1 MDIKKV
7 EELIRMK
14 NNCSV
19 AIETLNTE
27 LLGNIANG
35 IARLVALEEDKIS
48 GQMSMDLRPQ
58 PTPEPEP
65 EPEPQP
71 QPTPEPEPT
80 PEVKETVVEKVKP
93 VKKVIKIDK
102 PVEVKVEPDVEVE
115 KLETVPVAEK
125 ILPTK
130 EEVMKELVAF
140 IQSNGE
146 PALATIL
153 ESIGGY
159 KTFPAVPQEKYEEL
173 LNEIN

>member
-58 PTPEPEP
+58 PTPE
-65 EPEPQP
+65 
-71 QPTPEPEPT
+71 
-80 PEVKETVVEKVKP
+80 VKETVVEKVKP

-102 PVEVKVEPDVEVE
+102 PVEVKVEPTPEPEPDVEVE

-140 IQSNGE
+140 IQSYGE
-146 PALATIL
+146 SVLATIL
-153 ESIGGY
+153 ESLGGY

-173 LNEIN
+173 LNQIK

>member
-58 PTPEPEP
+58 
-65 EPEPQP
+65 
-71 QPTPEPEPT
+71 PT

-140 IQSNGE
+140 IQSYGE
-146 PALATIL
+146 SVLATIL
-153 ESIGGY
+153 ESLGGY

-173 LNEIN
+173 LNQIK

>member
-14 NNCSV
+14 NNCAV

-58 PTPEPEP
+58 
-65 EPEPQP
+65 
-71 QPTPEPEPT
+71 PT

-140 IQSNGE
+140 IQSYGE
-146 PALATIL
+146 SVLATIL
-153 ESIGGY
+153 DSIGGY

-173 LNEIN
+173 LNQIKSN

>member
-58 PTPEPEP
+58 PTPE
-65 EPEPQP
+65 
-71 QPTPEPEPT
+71 
-80 PEVKETVVEKVKP
+80 VKETVVEKVKP
-93 VKKVIKIDK
+93 AKKVIKIDK
-102 PVEVKVEPDVEVE
+102 PVEVKVEPTPEPEPDVEVE

-140 IQSNGE
+140 IQSYGE
-146 PALATIL
+146 SVLATIL
-153 ESIGGY
+153 ESLGGY

-173 LNEIN
+173 LNQIK

>member
-7 EELIRMK
+7 EELIQMK
-14 NNCSV
+14 NNCAV

-27 LLGNIANG
+27 LLGNIASG
-35 IARLVALEEDKIS
+35 VARLVALEEDKIS

-58 PTPEPEP
+58 
-65 EPEPQP
+65 
-71 QPTPEPEPT
+71 PT

-102 PVEVKVEPDVEVE
+102 PVEVKVEPTPEPEPDVEVE

-146 PALATIL
+146 SKLADIL
-153 ESIGGY
+153 NSLGGY

>member
-14 NNCSV
+14 NNCAV

-58 PTPEPEP
+58 PTPE
-65 EPEPQP
+65 
-71 QPTPEPEPT
+71 
-80 PEVKETVVEKVKP
+80 VKETVVEKVKP
-93 VKKVIKIDK
+93 V
-102 PVEVKVEPDVEVE
+102 
-115 KLETVPVAEK
+115 EK

-146 PALATIL
+146 SKLADIL

-159 KTFPAVPQEKYEEL
+159 KTFPAVPQEKYKEL
-173 LNEIN
+173 LYGIWDNEIN

>member
-14 NNCSV
+14 NNCAV

-58 PTPEPEP
+58 PTPE
-65 EPEPQP
+65 
-71 QPTPEPEPT
+71 
-80 PEVKETVVEKVKP
+80 VKETVVEKVKP

-102 PVEVKVEPDVEVE
+102 PVEVKVEPDVKVE

-146 PALATIL
+146 SKLADIL

-159 KTFPAVPQEKYEEL
+159 KTFPAVPQEKYKEL
-173 LNEIN
+173 LYGIWDNEIE

>member
-58 PTPEPEP
+58 PTPE
-65 EPEPQP
+65 
-71 QPTPEPEPT
+71 
-80 PEVKETVVEKVKP
+80 VKETVVEKVKP

-102 PVEVKVEPDVEVE
+102 PVEVKVEPTPEPEPEVEIE

-140 IQSNGE
+140 IQSYGE
-146 PALATIL
+146 SVLATIL
-153 ESIGGY
+153 ESLGGY

-173 LNEIN
+173 LNQIK

>member
-14 NNCSV
+14 NNCAV

-58 PTPEPEP
+58 PTPE
-65 EPEPQP
+65 
-71 QPTPEPEPT
+71 
-80 PEVKETVVEKVKP
+80 VKETVVEKVKP

-102 PVEVKVEPDVEVE
+102 PVEVKVEPEVEVEVE

-146 PALATIL
+146 SKLADIL

>member
-58 PTPEPEP
+58 PTPE
-65 EPEPQP
+65 
-71 QPTPEPEPT
+71 
-80 PEVKETVVEKVKP
+80 VKETVVEKVKP

-102 PVEVKVEPDVEVE
+102 PVEVKVEPTPEPETDVEVE

-140 IQSNGE
+140 IQSYGE
-146 PALATIL
+146 SVLATIL
-153 ESIGGY
+153 ESLGGY

-173 LNEIN
+173 LNQIK

>member
-58 PTPEPEP
+58 PTPE
-65 EPEPQP
+65 
-71 QPTPEPEPT
+71 
-80 PEVKETVVEKVKP
+80 VKETVVEKVKP

-115 KLETVPVAEK
+115 KLESVPVAEK

-140 IQSNGE
+140 IQSYGE
-146 PALATIL
+146 SVLATIL
-153 ESIGGY
+153 ESLGGY

-173 LNEIN
+173 LNQIK